1 MEQGGVAA
9 AMRRLADDPHPRG
22 SSKLKGTIHRL
33 RVGACRLTYA
43 ISDPQSVIVVLKIAR
58 PETAPQGALEELLW
72 RSAAIL
78 PNDSPADHK
87 EA

>member
-1 MEQGGVAA
+1 
-9 AMRRLADDPHPRG
+9 
-22 SSKLKGTIHRL
+22 
-33 RVGACRLTYA
+33 
-43 ISDPQSVIVVLKIAR
+43 VIVVLKIAR